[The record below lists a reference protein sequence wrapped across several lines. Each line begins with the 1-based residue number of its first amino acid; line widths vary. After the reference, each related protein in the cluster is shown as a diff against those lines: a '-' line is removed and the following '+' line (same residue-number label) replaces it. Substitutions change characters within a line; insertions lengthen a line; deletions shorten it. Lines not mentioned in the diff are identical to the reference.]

1 LCVEKGI
8 IGIIMKKYEM
18 LKIDEEN
25 YIYSAIKE
33 AFNNKNIEEEDEK
46 ETKVSYEASP
56 YNKNVFAAMGCLD
69 LLEKLLNTEYNPD
82 YEIYFYF

>member
-1 LCVEKGI
+1 
-8 IGIIMKKYEM
+8 M

-46 ETKVSYEASP
+46 EEKFSFQTIPNDDIIHILNNDNY
-56 YNKNVFAAMGCLD
+56 YNS
-69 LLEKLLNTEYNPD
+69 LLE
-82 YEIYFYF
+82 YEKKKTNKF